1 MIRKRIYWPM
11 SKKIVVVH
19 KLLDPELAEKI
30 IEKGSE
36 LGYRVEYY
44 KSVEE
49 ALPACADAEII
60 YGGNPAL
67 VKAAPLL
74 KWYNASSVG
83 VDAYLKDKDLLKED
97 VILTNSAGAYGP
109 SVSEHGLMT
118 TLMVLRREWEYASFV
133 QNRVWKNDL
142 LVGSINGSYVTILG
156 TGDIGTGYA
165 EKVRGCGAS
174 HITGINRS
182 GHAAGDVYDETAAM
196 ADIDAYLP
204 LTDILFMCLPGTPE
218 TTGIL
223 SEERIAS
230 MKKTAVVINVGR
242 GSAVDQKALI
252 RAINEKRIGG
262 AALDVFETEPIPEDD
277 PVWNTPGLLVTTHN
291 AGNMTA
297 AVTRRRNVDQFL
309 ENLEC
314 YTKDLPMKHVV
325 RRDLGY

>member
-1 MIRKRIYWPM
+1 M

-49 ALPACADAEII
+49 AIPACADAEII
-60 YGGNPAL
+60 YGQNPAL
-67 VKAAPLL
+67 PAAAPQL
-74 KWYNASSVG
+74 KWYNAFTVG
-83 VDAYLKDKDLLKED
+83 VDAYLKDKDLLRED

-165 EKVRGCGAS
+165 QKVRACGAS

-182 GHAAGDVYDETAAM
+182 GHPAGDAYDETAGM
-196 ADIDAYLP
+196 ADLDAYLP

-218 TTGIL
+218 TVGIL

-314 YTKDLPMKHVV
+314 YTKGLPMKHVV

>member
-1 MIRKRIYWPM
+1 M
-11 SKKIVVVH
+11 SKKIVVAQKV
-19 KLLDPELAEKI
+19 LDQPLVDSI
-30 IEKGSE
+30 IEKGTA
-36 LGYRVEYY
+36 LGYAVEYY

-118 TLMVLRREWEYASFV
+118 TLMVLRREWEYMENV
-133 QNRVWKNDL
+133 QNRIWRNDL
-142 LVGSINGSYVTILG
+142 MVGSIDGSYVTILG

-165 EKVRGCGAS
+165 EKVRGCGAA

-182 GHAAGDVYDETAAM
+182 GHPAGDAYDETAGM
-196 ADIDAYLP
+196 ADLDTYLP
-204 LTDILFMCLPGTPE
+204 LTDILFMCLPGTPQ
-218 TTGIL
+218 TKGIL

-230 MKKTAVVINVGR
+230 MKKTAVIVNVGR
-242 GSAVDQKALI
+242 GSAIDQKALI
-252 RAINEKRIGG
+252 RALNGKRIGG
-262 AALDVFETEPIPEDD
+262 AALDVFETEPLPEDD
-277 PVWNTPGLLVTTHN
+277 PAWNTPGLLVTTHT

-297 AVTRRRNVDQFL
+297 AVTRRRNAQQFL
-309 ENLEC
+309 ENLEL
-314 YTKDLPMKHVV
+314 YDQGLPMKHVV